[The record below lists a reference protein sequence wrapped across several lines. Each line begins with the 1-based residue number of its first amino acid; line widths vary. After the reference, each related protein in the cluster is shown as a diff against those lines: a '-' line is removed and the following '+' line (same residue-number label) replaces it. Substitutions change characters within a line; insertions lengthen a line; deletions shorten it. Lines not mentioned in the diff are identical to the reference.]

1 MSQTPPNQNRDGKSF
16 VLDNSVLC
24 GWFLAREI
32 VDQVMQLPIANLD
45 GDLAEAAWAAGVG
58 VMPE

>member
-1 MSQTPPNQNRDGKSF
+1 LSQTPPNQNRS
-16 VLDNSVLC
+16 

-32 VDQVMQLPIANLD
+32 VDQVMQLPIATLD